1 MGDTQVILSK
11 ARLRRVEL
19 VAIVLVITLSIS
31 SASILVI
38 LSRLN
43 AGSASLWRLLLSTL
57 ILFAL
62 DHKGLRELT
71 GKTLLLTVVAG
82 VALGLHFT
90 LWMESL
96 FLIPVFESTLLVDTY
111 PLLLTLYE
119 KTFLKARVRPKEIL
133 GLSVASLLLYIF
145 LGGVKQGFTI
155 GHVYALISSFFIS
168 VYFLLGRLL
177 RHDFNLP
184 TTTYVIPT
192 YATATITSLIYCLF
206 NSSIEIPATPSS
218 LFFVVLLAIVPMIGG
233 HTMMN
238 YLLKL
243 YKSNTVSSL
252 SLVEPIGAS
261 ILAYLILG
269 QAEPP
274 LKLAVGIGVV
284 VSVLYTWL

>member
-1 MGDTQVILSK
+1 LGDNQVVWIRP
-11 ARLRRVEL
+11 RLRRVKL
-19 VAIVLVITLSIS
+19 IAIVLVITLSIS

-43 AGSASLWRLLLSTL
+43 PGSASLWRLALSTI
-57 ILFAL
+57 ILFAF
-62 DHKGLRELT
+62 DRKSLRELT
-71 GKTLLLTVVAG
+71 RKTLLLSMVAG

-119 KTFLKARVRPKEIL
+119 KAFLKARVRPKEII
-133 GLSVASLLLYIF
+133 GLTAASLLLYFF
-145 LGGVKQGFTI
+145 LGGVNQGFSI
-155 GHVYALISSFFIS
+155 GHVYALTSSFFVSI
-168 VYFLLGRLL
+168 YFLIGRVL
-177 RHDFNLP
+177 RHNFNLP
-184 TTTYVIPT
+184 TKTYVIPT
-192 YATATITSLIYCLF
+192 YATAAITSLIYCLF
-206 NSSIEIPATPSS
+206 KSSIEIPATPGS
-218 LFFVVLLAIVPMIGG
+218 LLFVILLAIVPMIGG
-233 HTMMN
+233 HTLMN
-238 YLLKL
+238 YLLKF

-274 LKLAVGIGVV
+274 LKLVVGIGVV
-284 VSVLYTWL
+284 ASVLYTWL

>member
-1 MGDTQVILSK
+1 MGDNQVVWIRP
-11 ARLRRVEL
+11 RLRRVKL
-19 VAIVLVITLSIS
+19 IAIVLVITLSIS

-43 AGSASLWRLLLSTL
+43 PGSASLWRLALSTI
-57 ILFAL
+57 ILFAF
-62 DHKGLRELT
+62 DRKSLRELT
-71 GKTLLLTVVAG
+71 RKTLLLSMVAG

-119 KTFLKARVRPKEIL
+119 KAFLKARVRPKEII
-133 GLSVASLLLYIF
+133 GLTAASLLLYFF
-145 LGGVKQGFTI
+145 LGGVNQGFSI
-155 GHVYALISSFFIS
+155 GHVYALTSSFFVSI
-168 VYFLLGRLL
+168 YFLIGRVL
-177 RHDFNLP
+177 RHNFNLP

-192 YATATITSLIYCLF
+192 YATATVTSLIYCLF
-206 NSSIEIPATPSS
+206 KSSIEVPATPSS
-218 LFFVVLLAIVPMIGG
+218 LFYVILLAIVPMIGG

-238 YLLKL
+238 YLLRF

-284 VSVLYTWL
+284 ASVLYTWL